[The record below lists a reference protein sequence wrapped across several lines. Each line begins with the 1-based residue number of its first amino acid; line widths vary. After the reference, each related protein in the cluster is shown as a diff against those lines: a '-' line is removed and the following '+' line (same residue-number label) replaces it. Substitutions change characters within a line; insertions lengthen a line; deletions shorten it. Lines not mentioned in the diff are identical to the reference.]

1 MKFTLCE
8 CENKYYMITGNIP
21 KEKFLNPKFA
31 RHMVCQLLLE
41 IDLWRNAMTH
51 LTLYGAADGTK
62 QMNFTENSSILLAS
76 PVPKSNYPKR
86 GPKSSVSQCK
96 T

>member
-1 MKFTLCE
+1 
-8 CENKYYMITGNIP
+8 MITGNIP
-21 KEKFLNPKFA
+21 KEKFLNQKFA

-62 QMNFTENSSILLAS
+62 QMNFIQNSSILLAS
-76 PVPKSNYPKR
+76 PVPKSNYQK
-86 GPKSSVSQCK
+86 
-96 T
+96 